1 MIGFL
6 LGAGATMLNASED
19 TISSMVVARKVQG
32 KDWIEKGELKN
43 E

>member
-1 MIGFL
+1 
-6 LGAGATMLNASED
+6 MLNASGD
-19 TISSMVVARKVQG
+19 AIASMMVARIVEG